1 MGYTRTSQIF
11 TFKFCHIL
19 KVKTD
24 GMTLFEASSS
34 TYFVL
39 QKFVDDVDKRRR
51 DVDEIRAKASELL
64 PQLSQHDTELVEE
77 HIR

>member
-1 MGYTRTSQIF
+1 MAW
-11 TFKFCHIL
+11 
-19 KVKTD
+19 
-24 GMTLFEASSS
+24 LFSEASSS

-77 HIR
+77 HIRWIHESVCLSDWLIDCF